1 MASYKALLLWM
12 WIMISRAVAPNLA
25 CSWHILGYHFWW
37 YSWK

>member
-1 MASYKALLLWM
+1 MT
-12 WIMISRAVAPNLA
+12 SRVVAPNLA